1 MKNKKQLSYYTP
13 NWIYQTRYDNT
24 DIKPYLEVDFFT
36 LSAVVLTE
44 TYLQYYHKPDDLPD
58 LRNSTYLLYNW
69 KYIT

>member
-1 MKNKKQLSYYTP
+1 MKTKKQQSFYTP
-13 NWIYQTRYDNT
+13 NWISTVRYDNL

-36 LSAVVLTE
+36 LSVFMLCDP
-44 TYLQYYHKPDDLPD
+44 YLQYYHQIDDMPD